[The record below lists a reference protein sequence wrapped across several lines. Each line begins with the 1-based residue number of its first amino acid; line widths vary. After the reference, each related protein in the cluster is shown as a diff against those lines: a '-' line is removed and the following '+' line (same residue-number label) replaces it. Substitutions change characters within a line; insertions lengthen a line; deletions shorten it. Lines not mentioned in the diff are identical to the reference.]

1 MQKVF
6 SILSITLICLTG
18 CSEKPTEVKMIP
30 LTTSSAEA
38 EALLNQVLKNREH
51 GMEYLNTGLITRI
64 DELDPGFVWAR
75 FNRLPQS
82 FKNYQFA
89 YERRDTLSSI
99 ERRVLEL
106 YSDMFTNG
114 IVSANRIIDQLIED
128 HPDYFQLRLISA
140 NLRKG
145 LGDVEGIQSR
155 LKEAVELH
163 PESFFSYLEL
173 AKLHFETDRQLKVSE
188 VKLPEEKRDL
198 KVAEQLL
205 EKAQNIVP
213 ASPLPKRWLGN
224 LYLARGD
231 VEGAAKI
238 FKKSLILIEEKDSEL
253 YANIVRM
260 LGTVHTF
267 TGDYESARESYKSA
281 IDILIG
287 LPSEKTSNALLLHE
301 CLYQNALTYIF
312 ERKYDRAVITISEA
326 QNTLNNFR
334 SEGLSYM
341 MSDLEKLK
349 LKAVSHSL
357 DRESSKVSLEKLE
370 QYIKQAFSGSTETFL
385 SKDADTKKTNKSDI
399 DSKMTSAE
407 YWTFREIYNNRA
419 SSAIV
424 FSDFGSARDILEN
437 YRLLATSFLEKNP
450 TAMVDYHKLN
460 GQLRLMEG
468 DAQGAIQSYE
478 KLTPSEISADAYHKY
493 FYALAKKSV
502 GDLSE
507 SRTMLESIENFYVP
521 SWETA
526 FVRNLAVEQLA
537 SW

>member
-1 MQKVF
+1 MQKMLT
-6 SILSITLICLTG
+6 ILSIALICMTG

-30 LTTSSAEA
+30 LTTSSPEA

-51 GMEYLNTGLITRI
+51 GMEYLNSGLITRI
-64 DELDPGFVWAR
+64 DELDPEFVWAR

-89 YERRDTLSSI
+89 YERRNTLSVI
-99 ERRVLEL
+99 ERRVLDI

-114 IVSANRIIDQLIED
+114 TVSANQLIDQLIED

-145 LGDVEGIQSR
+145 LGDVDGIQFR
-155 LKEAVELH
+155 LKEALELH
-163 PESFFSYLEL
+163 PESFISYLEL

-188 VKLPEEKRDL
+188 VKLPKERRDL
-198 KVAEQLL
+198 KIAEQLL
-205 EKAQNIVP
+205 EKAQNIAP
-213 ASPLPKRWLGN
+213 ASPLPKRWLGT
-224 LYLARGD
+224 LFLARGD
-231 VEGAAKI
+231 VNGAAKI
-238 FKKSLILIEEKDSEL
+238 FKKSSLLIEEKESEL
-253 YANIVRM
+253 FANIVRM

-267 TGDYESARESYKSA
+267 TGDYELARESYKRA
-281 IDILIG
+281 IDILIR
-287 LPSEKTSNALLLHE
+287 LSSEKMSNPLLLHE

-312 ERKYDRAVITISEA
+312 ERKYDRAVIAISEA
-326 QNTLNNFR
+326 QNTLNNTNLE
-334 SEGLSYM
+334 SLSYM

-357 DRESSKVSLEKLE
+357 DRATSKISLKKLE
-370 QYIKQAFSGSTETFL
+370 QHIRQSFSGSSETFV
-385 SKDADTKKTNKSDI
+385 STDDDTKKTRKSEI
-399 DSKMTSAE
+399 DPKMTSAQF
-407 YWTFREIYNNRA
+407 WTFREIYNNRA

-424 FSDFGSARDILEN
+424 FSDFASARDILED
-437 YRLLATSFLEKNP
+437 YRLMAESFLEQNP
-450 TAMVDYHKLN
+450 KAMVDYHKLN

-468 DAQGAIQSYE
+468 DAQAAIQSYD
-478 KLTPSEISADAYHKY
+478 KLTPSEISADAYHTY

-502 GDLSE
+502 GDLSG
-507 SRTMLESIENFYVP
+507 SKTMLESIKNFYVP

>member
-1 MQKVF
+1 MQKVLTVI
-6 SILSITLICLTG
+6 SIALICMAG
-18 CSEKPTEVKMIP
+18 CSKKPIEVKMIP
-30 LTTSSAEA
+30 LTTSSPEA
-38 EALLNQVLKNREH
+38 EALLNQVLKNREY
-51 GMEYLNTGLITRI
+51 GMEYLNTALVARI
-64 DELDPGFVWAR
+64 DELDPEFVWAR

-89 YERRDTLSSI
+89 YERRYTLSGI
-99 ERRVLEL
+99 ERRVLEI
-106 YSDMFTNG
+106 YSDLFTNG
-114 IVSANRIIDQLIED
+114 VVSANQLIDQLIED

-140 NLRKG
+140 SLRKG
-145 LGDVEGIQSR
+145 LGDVDGIQSR

-188 VKLPEEKRDL
+188 VKLSEEKRDL
-198 KVAEQLL
+198 KVAERLL
-205 EKAQNIVP
+205 EKAQNIAP

-231 VEGAAKI
+231 VGGAAKI
-238 FKKSLILIEEKDSEL
+238 FKKSLILIEEKESEL

-267 TGDYESARESYKSA
+267 TGDYELARESYQRA
-281 IDILIG
+281 IDILIK
-287 LPSEKTSNALLLHE
+287 LPSEKTSNPLLLHE
-301 CLYQNALTYIF
+301 CLYQYALTYIF
-312 ERKYDRAVITISEA
+312 ERKYDKAVIAISEG
-326 QNTLNNFR
+326 QNTLNDTR
-334 SEGLSYM
+334 SEALGYM
-341 MSDLEKLK
+341 LSDLEELK

-357 DRESSKVSLEKLE
+357 DSETSKISLEKLE
-370 QYIKQAFSGSTETFL
+370 QHIQRSLSGSTETFT
-385 SKDADTKKTNKSDI
+385 STDDDTEKTGKSEI

-407 YWTFREIYNNRA
+407 YWTFRQIYNNRA

-424 FSDFGSARDILEN
+424 FSDFASARDILED
-437 YRLLATSFLEKNP
+437 YRVMATSFLEKNP
-450 TAMVDYHKLN
+450 KAMIDYHKLI

-468 DAQGAIQSYE
+468 DAQAAIKSYD
-478 KLTPSEISADAYHKY
+478 KLTRSEISADAYHTY

-507 SRTMLESIENFYVP
+507 SKTMLESIKNYYVP